1 MRDVGGS
8 GAGHGGSI
16 YRLSLDA
23 MEIVYVPTDVKTGS
37 GKESVQPLCRGPAG
51 RLGQAC

>member
-1 MRDVGGS
+1 LEQLDAGRRGS

-23 MEIVYVPTDVKTGS
+23 MEIVYVSADVKTGS
-37 GKESVQPLCRGPAG
+37 GKESVPAP
-51 RLGQAC
+51 